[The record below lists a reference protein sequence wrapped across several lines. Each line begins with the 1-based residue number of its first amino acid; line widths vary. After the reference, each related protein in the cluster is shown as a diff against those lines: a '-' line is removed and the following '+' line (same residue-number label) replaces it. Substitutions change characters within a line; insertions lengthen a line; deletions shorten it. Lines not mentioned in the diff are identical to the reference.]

1 MFSASLSK
9 PAQGK
14 TEHAKSCKFYS
25 IGVKIEPMP
34 DLTATAIIDPQ
45 AFEERLRIVPQ
56 SPGVY
61 LWKDSSGTILYVGKS
76 KSLRDRMRS
85 YFGSARGLNS
95 KTRRLVAN
103 IADFDIIIVNSELE
117 ALLLEMTL
125 IKEHRPKYNVLLKDD
140 KSYPFIRIT
149 LHEAWP
155 RVSVTRKMIDDGSR
169 YFGPYASAGA
179 VHRILRELNRLFA
192 FRPPFDCAEEKFM
205 RHRRHGRPCMYYDIK
220 RCLGPCIPELVTREE
235 YRATIESACRFLDG
249 KTEQV
254 VRDLHKRM
262 AAAAEELEFERA
274 AFIRDQIKEIE
285 KFSERQTVLRT
296 VDTDQDVIALA
307 REEGSAVVQVFYIR
321 GGKLIGAEPFVLQN
335 TEDEDD
341 SEVVSSFLT
350 QFYDTAATV
359 PPNVLLADHVEEPM
373 IIEKWLAK
381 KGGHR
386 VEIQVPR
393 RGERRALV
401 EMAQQNAR
409 QKLDEMRL
417 QWLNTEQR
425 AVASLSE
432 LRDLLGL
439 SAMPGRIECYDI
451 SNTQGT
457 NSVGAMVVFEQ
468 GVPKKSH
475 YRKFRIKTVEGAND
489 VASIQE
495 VLRRRFTRAAKA
507 MGEEVHGEAEG
518 DGDGQSD
525 EITFAEADMQD
536 ETAGK
541 AQSNKQA
548 AQPAQSAAEESWA
561 ALPDLL
567 LIDGGV
573 GQLNGAMSVL
583 GQLGFAHIPTVGVVK
598 GVGRDRFDLLL
609 PGAKQLII
617 LPRDSAA
624 LRLIQTIDEE
634 TDRFAKQYHRS
645 LRSKSAVRSTLED
658 IPGIG
663 PRRRA
668 ALLKKFGSLDGIRAA
683 SVEEIAAVDGMTR
696 RAAEALKTQ
705 L

>member
-1 MFSASLSK
+1 
-9 PAQGK
+9 
-14 TEHAKSCKFYS
+14 
-25 IGVKIEPMP
+25 MP
-34 DLTATAIIDPQ
+34 DLSATAILDPQ

-61 LWKDSSGTILYVGKS
+61 LWKDGNGGILYVGKS

-95 KTRRLVAN
+95 KTRRLVSQ
-103 IADFDIIIVNSELE
+103 IADFDTIIVNSELE

-140 KSYPFIRIT
+140 KSYPFIRVT
-149 LHEAWP
+149 LQEPWP
-155 RVSVTRKMIDDGSR
+155 RISVTRKMIQDGSR

-179 VHRILRELNRLFA
+179 VRRMLRELNRLFA
-192 FRPPFDCAEEKFM
+192 FRPPFDCGEEKFM

-220 RCLGPCIPELVTREE
+220 RCLGPCVPDLVSRED
-235 YRATIESACRFLDG
+235 YRATIEATCRFLDG
-249 KTEQV
+249 KTDQI
-254 VRDLHKRM
+254 VRDLGKRM
-262 AAAAEELEFERA
+262 QQAAENLEFERA

-285 KFSERQTVLRT
+285 KFNERQTVLRT

-307 REEGSAVVQVFYIR
+307 REDGSAVVQVFYIR

-335 TEDEDD
+335 TEDEED
-341 SEVVSSFLT
+341 SAVLSSFLT
-350 QFYDTAATV
+350 QFYDSAATV
-359 PPNVLLADHVEEPM
+359 PPNVLLADYIEEPV
-373 IIEKWLAK
+373 IIEKWLSK
-381 KGGHR
+381 KGGHH

-393 RGERRALV
+393 RGEKRVLV

-409 QKLDEMRL
+409 QKLEEMRL

-432 LRDLLGL
+432 IRDLLGL
-439 SAMPGRIECYDI
+439 ASMPGRIECYDI

-468 GVPKKSH
+468 GVPKKSN
-475 YRKFRIKTVEGAND
+475 YRKFRIKGVEGAND

-495 VLRRRFTRAAKA
+495 VLRRRFTRAARA
-507 MGEEVHGEAEG
+507 MGEDLQTDEQHSQDDELDQPESAS
-518 DGDGQSD
+518 SD
-525 EITFAEADMQD
+525 DQPIGTE
-536 ETAGK
+536 
-541 AQSNKQA
+541 
-548 AQPAQSAAEESWA
+548 PAQQTERTAAEESWA

-583 GQLGFAHIPTVGVVK
+583 RELGFAHIPTVGVVK

-609 PGAKQLII
+609 PGARELIV
-617 LPRDSAA
+617 LARDSAA

-645 LRSKSAVRSTLED
+645 LRTKSAVRSTLED

-696 RAAEALKTQ
+696 RSAETLKAQ